1 MRMWKRALLG
11 ASLTCIAAVA
21 LVACSSESPT
31 ATPVPTPTPQPTPT
45 QGPTVGPTAVP
56 STALTPV
63 TREEKDLSGN
73 INLKVGQELNVSLA
87 SNPSTGFRW
96 DLADPQPNSAII
108 QKVKNEYK
116 PPERQ
121 IPGAGGTDVW
131 TFRGVAKGQATVNLK
146 YFRSFDP
153 PTTAPAKQVS
163 FAVVVE

>member
-31 ATPVPTPTPQPTPT
+31 ATPVPTPTPPPTPT
-45 QGPTVGPTAVP
+45 PVATVAQPVSLA
-56 STALTPV
+56 PV
-63 TREEKDLSGN
+63 TRDESSLSGN